1 MSKKKSNKKNFDLA
15 DELEA
20 EDLAAE
26 TPEELTSSVKSG
38 KDDKKKGGQD
48 ESDDEASRE
57 KPRKKGDWLLLLFY
71 YFDLLTRLVI
81 EFWN

>member
-15 DELEA
+15 EELEA

-26 TPEELTSSVKSG
+26 ASEELTSSVKSG

-57 KPRKKGDWLLLLFY
+57 KPRKKGD
-71 YFDLLTRLVI
+71 
-81 EFWN
+81 